1 MVFRSVRIT
10 GEERRREAEAEQR
23 AHEEETQR
31 QAREARERA
40 LLEARAESSGP
51 HVQRFQESC
60 CHCFQIIF
68 LGFLS
73 IFSYLDRHMSILQP
87 FEAQSLMAL
96 AIFAN
101 RNWGKLSTNLQRLDI
116 LNTDH
121 DWLRNAKIHKNIHRL
136 SKTHYGRTFSPECP
150 LLSATLVELRVQ
162 PFGLRQDFGM
172 SRASRCLEGQEASLR
187 QYIGSI
193 LVIIPHHLSSPPS
206 SLAAPG

>member
-87 FEAQSLMAL
+87 FEAQSLIAL

-101 RNWGKLSTNLQRLDI
+101 RNWGE
-116 LNTDH
+116 
-121 DWLRNAKIHKNIHRL
+121 
-136 SKTHYGRTFSPECP
+136 TFH
-150 LLSATLVELRVQ
+150 Q
-162 PFGLRQDFGM
+162 
-172 SRASRCLEGQEASLR
+172 
-187 QYIGSI
+187 
-193 LVIIPHHLSSPPS
+193 
-206 SLAAPG
+206 LAAS

>member
-68 LGFLS
+68 LGFLL
-73 IFSYLDRHMSILQP
+73 IFSYLDRQVSFLQP

-96 AIFAN
+96 AIFVN

-121 DWLRNAKIHKNIHRL
+121 DWLRNAKIQHKKNTQIIKNSLWSNFFPRMPFA
-136 SKTHYGRTFSPECP
+136 KCYPRRTAC
-150 LLSATLVELRVQ
+150 ATR
-162 PFGLRQDFGM
+162 
-172 SRASRCLEGQEASLR
+172 
-187 QYIGSI
+187 
-193 LVIIPHHLSSPPS
+193 SSPRFWNVQGFQVP
-206 SLAAPG
+206 